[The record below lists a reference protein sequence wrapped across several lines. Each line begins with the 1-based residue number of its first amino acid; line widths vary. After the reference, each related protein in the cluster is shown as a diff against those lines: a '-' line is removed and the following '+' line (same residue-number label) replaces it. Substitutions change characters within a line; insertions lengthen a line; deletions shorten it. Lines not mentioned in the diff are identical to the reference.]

1 MKIFGYS
8 DQGLPI
14 EDIVPIELAE
24 ITLNATPDEARKIAA
39 FLILS
44 ADQMERMGGSYSHL
58 HLADIQR
65 EFQTSPHITIF
76 NSELSGE
83 R

>member
-1 MKIFGYS
+1 MKIYGYS

-14 EDIVPIELAE
+14 EDIESVELAE
-24 ITLNATPDEARKIAA
+24 ITLNATPDETRKIAA
-39 FLILS
+39 FLLS
-44 ADQMERMGGSYSHL
+44 AADAMERMGQSYGHV
-58 HLADIQR
+58 HLADLQPGF
-65 EFQTSPHITIF
+65 ENSPHMTVF